1 MCFPLLSACRA
12 QDRYGLEPN
21 ETHLPYSV
29 LTIPYSREEQKTR
42 CKLQPGI
49 KYNMAFEKHG
59 ETWAVTH
66 TVINDDKN
74 FPMVWRVLNPQ
85 PRIPGQQGSDYIA
98 IVPPGQALT
107 YTTLGNR
114 FARKGTGGDYGIL
127 EYVSDIPLEGLFPI
141 QGKYRIDQDYYLVTP
156 TSSHKDEPMRDD
168 RHAIDI
174 IAPFGAPILAVADG
188 TVITVNQE
196 NPDNAFGRYCKDP
209 ATANSILVMG
219 KDGAG
224 ILYGHV
230 MQHSSVLKIGDS
242 VRAGEQ
248 IARVGRS
255 GSTGMAHLHLERG
268 GFDMKRGKTITL
280 PIRFKNCQE
289 IQRNEVDSSE
299 QAKHDCTF

>member
-1 MCFPLLSACRA
+1 MCLPLLSACRA

-21 ETHLPYSV
+21 EIWPYST
-29 LTIPYSREEQKTR
+29 LYMPYSKAEQKAR
-42 CKLQPGI
+42 CKVPLGI
-49 KYNMAFEKHG
+49 RYKMVFDKHG
-59 ETWAVTH
+59 ETWTVTH
-66 TVINDDKN
+66 AVVNDDKN
-74 FPMVWRVLNPQ
+74 FPMVWRVVNPQ
-85 PRIPGQQGSDYIA
+85 PRIPGQQGPDYIA
-98 IVPPGQALT
+98 IVPPGQTLT
-107 YTTLGNR
+107 YVTLGNG
-114 FARKGTGGDYGIL
+114 FARRETGGVYGIL

-156 TSSHKDEPMRDD
+156 TSSHRDEPMRDD

-188 TVITVNQE
+188 TVIRVDQE
-196 NPDNAFGRYCKDP
+196 NPDNAFGRYCDDP
-209 ATANSILVMG
+209 ATGNVVTVMG
-219 KDGAG
+219 KDGTG
-224 ILYGHV
+224 IMYGHV
-230 MQHSSVLKIGDS
+230 MQHSIALKIGDT

-268 GFDMKRGKTITL
+268 GFDMQRGKAVTL

-299 QAKHDCTF
+299 QSKHACTF